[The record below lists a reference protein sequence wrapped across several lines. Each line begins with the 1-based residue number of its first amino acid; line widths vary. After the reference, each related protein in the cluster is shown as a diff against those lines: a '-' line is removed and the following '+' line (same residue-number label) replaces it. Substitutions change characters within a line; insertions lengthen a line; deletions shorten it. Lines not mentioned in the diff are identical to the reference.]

1 MSTLVSTLSTESRY
15 RDADFEQRYLEKRAT
30 PPRTCA
36 MFAVSESAG
45 KAHAAGMSEA
55 HSIWHTVDQ
64 EVSRSRHKAR
74 KAAKEARW
82 QASLQAGL
90 PPGKQTQEQSMSYL
104 ELKKEEDERLAI
116 ARRLA
121 VRIEQH
127 RERERQLEDRNVRQV
142 RMNKSG
148 ASATTD
154 GMSKNVQLQ
163 EQDQGSCSAPATSDA
178 ADRSAEA
185 QAINGRSGAVPN
197 VLESARGVI
206 DSVRD
211 AFAVAIKSFNRF
223 RDKEAPLPYAPRKL
237 THSQTHRGMSFG
249 PSPLEKPEAIA
260 AREEHDR
267 LNFGGAAHAQISGG
281 GSEGV
286 KGNVKGAILG
296 YHDIYHDGPE
306 ERSAIDS
313 GSTARRVLAAR
324 GAARARRRPASVP
337 QKALVDHSASPAPG
351 EAMATL
357 TAVTLTAVTTMAA
370 AATSTPDGAPA
381 MSDTPASAAA
391 SAPGDALT
399 LSYTRS
405 RRLSRLSKESAASV
419 ATSLTSQRAVD
430 FVHSSV
436 PAVTLGEE
444 PLAGAEDEEVP
455 THSRR
460 NSRDSIVATWTLPS
474 QVETHPRNRDLVH
487 SVPLPPP
494 SAEVRAREHHWTCAV
509 SSAIGF
515 MPGSFEGMAPATP
528 QPPPACVPAGA
539 YSHLRRTSNDK
550 MLPASSPGLILPTGH
565 SRYEA
570 ERVER
575 SWNTQTSFKAQDMR
589 QDRADLN
596 PAWVSRPKW
605 KKPIGR
611 TYRAPDRAPEHLM
624 PENLLTDRKT
634 GLPARDPRMRVIVE
648 GSYIRL
654 ERPEW
659 TPSQLPEPWC

>member
-1 MSTLVSTLSTESRY
+1 MSTLSTESQY
-15 RDADFEQRYLEKRAT
+15 RDADFVQRYLEKRAT
-30 PPRTCA
+30 QPRTCA

-45 KAHAAGMSEA
+45 KAHATGMSEA
-55 HSIWHTVDQ
+55 HNMWHTVDQ

-142 RMNKSG
+142 RMNKPG

-163 EQDQGSCSAPATSDA
+163 EQDQGLDRGSCSAPASSVA

-197 VLESARGVI
+197 VLDSARGVI

-211 AFAVAIKSFNRF
+211 AFAGAIKSFNRF
-223 RDKEAPLPYAPRKL
+223 REKEAPLPYAPRKL

-249 PSPLEKPEAIA
+249 PSSLEKPEAIA

-281 GSEGV
+281 GSEGA
-286 KGNVKGAILG
+286 AILG
-296 YHDIYHDGPE
+296 YHDAYHDSME

-324 GAARARRRPASVP
+324 GGARARHRPASAP
-337 QKALVDHSASPAPG
+337 PKALVDHSASPAPG
-351 EAMATL
+351 ALATL
-357 TAVTLTAVTTMAA
+357 TAVTTKAA
-370 AATSTPDGAPA
+370 AATSTPAGA
-381 MSDTPASAAA
+381 MSNTPASAAA
-391 SAPGDALT
+391 SAPGDAPT
-399 LSYTRS
+399 LPYTRS
-405 RRLSRLSKESAASV
+405 RRLSKESVASV
-419 ATSLTSQRAVD
+419 ATSTTSRHALD
-430 FVHSSV
+430 FVQS
-436 PAVTLGEE
+436 AVA
-444 PLAGAEDEEVP
+444 PLAGAEDDEVP

-460 NSRDSIVATWTLPS
+460 NSRDSIASTWSPPS
-474 QVETHPRNRDLVH
+474 QVEAHPRNHDQMS
-487 SVPLPPP
+487 SVPLPPT
-494 SAEVRAREHHWTCAV
+494 SVEVRARAV
-509 SSAIGF
+509 SIAAGLMPL
-515 MPGSFEGMAPATP
+515 MPGSFEGMAPAIP
-528 QPPPACVPAGA
+528 QPSPACAPAGP
-539 YSHLRRTSNDK
+539 YSHLRCTANDK

-565 SRYEA
+565 SRFEA
-570 ERVER
+570 ERIER
-575 SWNTQTSFKAQDMR
+575 SWNTQTSSKAQDMR
-589 QDRADLN
+589 QDHADLN

-624 PENLLTDRKT
+624 PENLLTDRNMKT

>member
-1 MSTLVSTLSTESRY
+1 MSTLSTESQY
-15 RDADFEQRYLEKRAT
+15 RDADFVQRYLEKRAT
-30 PPRTCA
+30 QPRTCA

-45 KAHAAGMSEA
+45 KAHATGMSEA
-55 HSIWHTVDQ
+55 HNMWHTVDQ

-142 RMNKSG
+142 RMNQPG

-163 EQDQGSCSAPATSDA
+163 EQDQGSCSAPASSVA

-197 VLESARGVI
+197 VLDSARGVI

-211 AFAVAIKSFNRF
+211 AFAGAIKSFNRF
-223 RDKEAPLPYAPRKL
+223 REKEAPLPYAPRKL

-249 PSPLEKPEAIA
+249 PSSLEKPEAIA

-281 GSEGV
+281 GSEGA
-286 KGNVKGAILG
+286 AILG
-296 YHDIYHDGPE
+296 YHDAYHDSTE

-324 GAARARRRPASVP
+324 GGARARHRPASAP
-337 QKALVDHSASPAPG
+337 QKALVDHSASSAPG
-351 EAMATL
+351 EPLATL
-357 TAVTLTAVTTMAA
+357 TAVTLTAVPTMAA
-370 AATSTPDGAPA
+370 AAKSN
-381 MSDTPASAAA
+381 TPASAAA
-391 SAPGDALT
+391 SAPGDAPT
-399 LSYTRS
+399 LPYTRS
-405 RRLSRLSKESAASV
+405 RRLSRLSKESVASV
-419 ATSLTSQRAVD
+419 ATSTTSRHALD
-430 FVHSSV
+430 FVQS
-436 PAVTLGEE
+436 AVALGV
-444 PLAGAEDEEVP
+444 PLACAEDDEVP

-460 NSRDSIVATWTLPS
+460 NSRDSIASTRSLPS
-474 QVETHPRNRDLVH
+474 QFEAHPRNHDQVS

-494 SAEVRAREHHWTCAV
+494 SAEVRARAV
-509 SSAIGF
+509 SIAVGL
-515 MPGSFEGMAPATP
+515 MPNNLMPSNFEGMAPAIP
-528 QPPPACVPAGA
+528 QPSPACAPAGP
-539 YSHLRRTSNDK
+539 YSHLRCTANDK
-550 MLPASSPGLILPTGH
+550 MLPASSPGLILTTGH
-565 SRYEA
+565 SRFEA
-570 ERVER
+570 ERIER

-589 QDRADLN
+589 QDHADLN
-596 PAWVSRPKW
+596 PAWVSRPRW

-624 PENLLTDRKT
+624 PENMLTDRNMKT

>member
-1 MSTLVSTLSTESRY
+1 MSTLSTESQY
-15 RDADFEQRYLEKRAT
+15 RDADFVQRYLEKRAMQ
-30 PPRTCA
+30 PRTCA

-45 KAHAAGMSEA
+45 KAHATGMSEA
-55 HSIWHTVDQ
+55 HNIWHTVDQ

-142 RMNKSG
+142 RMNKPG

-163 EQDQGSCSAPATSDA
+163 EQDQGLDRGSCSAPASSVA

-197 VLESARGVI
+197 VLDSARGVI

-211 AFAVAIKSFNRF
+211 AFAGAIKSFNRF
-223 RDKEAPLPYAPRKL
+223 REKEAPLPYAPRKL

-249 PSPLEKPEAIA
+249 PSSLEKPEAIA

-281 GSEGV
+281 GSEGA
-286 KGNVKGAILG
+286 AILG
-296 YHDIYHDGPE
+296 YHDAYHDSME

-324 GAARARRRPASVP
+324 GGARARYRPASAP
-337 QKALVDHSASPAPG
+337 PKALVDHSASPAPG
-351 EAMATL
+351 ALATL
-357 TAVTLTAVTTMAA
+357 TAVTLTAVTTKAA
-370 AATSTPDGAPA
+370 AATSTPAGAI
-381 MSDTPASAAA
+381 SNTPASAAA
-391 SAPGDALT
+391 SAPGDAPT
-399 LSYTRS
+399 LPYARS
-405 RRLSRLSKESAASV
+405 RKLSKESVASV
-419 ATSLTSQRAVD
+419 ATSTTSRHALD
-430 FVHSSV
+430 FVQS
-436 PAVTLGEE
+436 AVA
-444 PLAGAEDEEVP
+444 PLAGEEDDEVP

-460 NSRDSIVATWTLPS
+460 NSRDSIASTWSPPS
-474 QVETHPRNRDLVH
+474 QVQAHPRNYDQMS
-487 SVPLPPP
+487 SVPLPPT
-494 SAEVRAREHHWTCAV
+494 SVEVRARAV
-509 SSAIGF
+509 LIAAGLMPL
-515 MPGSFEGMAPATP
+515 MPGSFEGMAP
-528 QPPPACVPAGA
+528 QPSPACAPAGP
-539 YSHLRRTSNDK
+539 YSHLRCTANDK

-565 SRYEA
+565 SRFEA
-570 ERVER
+570 ERIER
-575 SWNTQTSFKAQDMR
+575 SWNTQTSSKAQDMR
-589 QDRADLN
+589 QDHADLN

-624 PENLLTDRKT
+624 PENLLIDRNM
-634 GLPARDPRMRVIVE
+634 PARDPRMRVIVE